1 MRRTLL
7 PPFPSASVIGGER
20 RRRTGSPQMSLGR
33 TQTYTHDFQ
42 VIRSK
47 RERDKNGK
55 VEVIVPQSWSMTG
68 CPRQGPHGRKIN
80 TRTKL
85 KRNPHARHTPHQTGR
100 SPEAK
105 QNPQGNK
112 VETMH
117 SLLREKDNKKK
128 KWRLLSYSTLNSSP
142 ANRAESLT
150 LTLGRAPPQQHCR
163 PSELGN
169 YPRAVWG
176 A

>member
-7 PPFPSASVIGGER
+7 PPFPSASVIGGEQ
-20 RRRTGSPQMSLGR
+20 RRRTGSPQMSLGC

-100 SPEAK
+100 PPEAK
-105 QNPQGNK
+105 QNPQGKQSRNNALSTQRK
-112 VETMH
+112 RQ
-117 SLLREKDNKKK
+117 REKEMATFKLFDTKF
-128 KWRLLSYSTLNSSP
+128 LS
-142 ANRAESLT
+142 R
-150 LTLGRAPPQQHCR
+150 QQ
-163 PSELGN
+163 S
-169 YPRAVWG
+169 
-176 A
+176 

>member
-7 PPFPSASVIGGER
+7 APFPSASVTWGER
-20 RRRTGSPQMSLGR
+20 RRRTGSPQMSLGC

-55 VEVIVPQSWSMTG
+55 VEVIVPQSRSMTG

-80 TRTKL
+80 TWTKL

-105 QNPQGNK
+105 QNPQGKQSRNNALSTQRK
-112 VETMH
+112 
-117 SLLREKDNKKK
+117 RQQEKEMATFKLFDTKF
-128 KWRLLSYSTLNSSP
+128 LS
-142 ANRAESLT
+142 R
-150 LTLGRAPPQQHCR
+150 QQ
-163 PSELGN
+163 S
-169 YPRAVWG
+169 
-176 A
+176 

>member
-7 PPFPSASVIGGER
+7 APFPSASVIGGER
-20 RRRTGSPQMSLGR
+20 RRRTGSPQMSLGC

-105 QNPQGNK
+105 QNPQGKQSGNNALSTQRK
-112 VETMH
+112 RQQEKEMATFK
-117 SLLREKDNKKK
+117 LLDTKF
-128 KWRLLSYSTLNSSP
+128 LS
-142 ANRAESLT
+142 R
-150 LTLGRAPPQQHCR
+150 QQ
-163 PSELGN
+163 S
-169 YPRAVWG
+169 
-176 A
+176 